1 MRIHDTRHH
10 VAATLR
16 EHLIA
21 WAQWQFICSP
31 REDPFYVDQNVFHDA
46 CAPIELASK
55 ALHREFF
62 FLHCGCGS
70 RAIAAMPFSAKL
82 PRSFLL
88 CNASNKMSLRIVAQ
102 AKSRSVNRSVSRGVR
117 SVSKMHRRF
126 RNRLPLDTYG
136 STICLVISSCRR
148 DLALRNELS
157 VCFRASY
164 RSKVKTS
171 TMLST
176 NVVLQ
181 TSQSKNPTR
190 ISHFT
195 LCL

>member
-10 VAATLR
+10 VVATLR

-31 REDPFYVDQNVFHDA
+31 REDPFYADQDVFHDA

-62 FLHCGCGS
+62 FLYCGCES
-70 RAIAAMPFSAKL
+70 RTIAAMPFSAKL
-82 PRSFLL
+82 PRSFFGVSSCVMHPTKCRCAFLRKR
-88 CNASNKMSLRIVAQ
+88 NPVASIAQ
-102 AKSRSVNRSVSRGVR
+102 SDVR

-126 RNRLPLDTYG
+126 HDRLPLDTYD
-136 STICLVISSCRR
+136 STIRFVISSCRR
-148 DLALRNELS
+148 DLTLRNEIS
-157 VCFRASY
+157 VCFRLNPKW
-164 RSKVKTS
+164 RRKS

-176 NVVLQ
+176 NISRRIEVKIQREYL
-181 TSQSKNPTR
+181 TS
-190 ISHFT
+190 
-195 LCL
+195 LL